1 MNEIRI
7 YRCEFLQ
14 CFSKNVVYVCPQN
27 MSSNINNEN
36 ETCAFKRIYIY
47 KIGGI
52 CSTRCSADCV
62 TQLIDAIA

>member
-47 KIGGI
+47 TKLEAYALHAAQPI
-52 CSTRCSADCV
+52 V
-62 TQLIDAIA
+62 